1 MLTADPDPFVTHR
14 PGLDGLRGLAVAAVV
29 AYHLGYGW
37 AGGGFLGVSL
47 FFTLSGYLVT
57 SVLLA
62 DHAATGR
69 VQLGRFWARRARRI
83 LPASLLLLAGVS
95 LVAGLLGSAPGLAG
109 DVRAALGQVANW
121 RFVVAHRSYVDRFA
135 APSPLRHLWSLAI
148 EEQLYVVLPLVAWAA
163 LRRSRRTLAFVLG
176 VLCAASVVVQ
186 LALRGAPFDRVYQ
199 GTDTRAAELLV
210 GALAACVMGP
220 ARLARCRSGARAC
233 VGAVAACAALALLWG
248 TTRVDDAW
256 LRFGGFGT
264 LALVHLAVV
273 LVAAGPLG
281 ARLFGA
287 RPLAALGRVSYGVY
301 LYHWPIVVWLTPART
316 GWSRPVVDG
325 VRITLALGLAFVSRR
340 FVEAPVR
347 AGVLPRRV
355 SLRVGGYAFTGVL
368 VATVLVPSAQPAG
381 ASAALA
387 RYRAVALPVVVPIA
401 PLVGPTTVAPS
412 TAGPP
417 TPASTTASIT
427 ASTTAEPALL
437 ITEPV
442 LPAVSL
448 PPVVRPLVWLV
459 GDSVPYSL
467 APALSDVLAARG
479 ADLLNLAV
487 PACDGARGNPTSR
500 LGIGVEDT
508 EVRPDCLAWEE
519 RWPAFAA
526 ARQPDVV
533 LFVLGGT
540 TTLDRRVDGGWH
552 TPCQAVFRSWYQPE
566 VLARVDWVLAHT
578 AATPVMTT
586 SPWAEDR
593 VIGVVQGDHRARTDC
608 VNEVYRDVA
617 AQRAPVRLVD
627 LQTFVCPAGEAS
639 PCQPW
644 RSDGLHFDGT
654 GAVEVATWLADRA
667 LVRSP

>member
-1 MLTADPDPFVTHR
+1 MLAADLPPPLPHR

-57 SVLLA
+57 SVLLV
-62 DHAATGR
+62 DYAATGR

-95 LVAGLLGSAPGLAG
+95 LVAGVVGSAPGLAG

-121 RFVVAHRSYVDRFA
+121 RFVVAHRSYVDRFV

-148 EEQLYVVLPLVAWAA
+148 EEQLYLVLPLVAWLA
-163 LRRSRRTLAFVLG
+163 LRRSRRTLALVLG
-176 VLCAASVVVQ
+176 VLCAASVLAQ
-186 LALRGAPFDRVYQ
+186 LALRGATFDRVYQ

-210 GALAACVMGP
+210 GALAACLASP
-220 ARLARCRSGARAC
+220 ARLARCRVGGRARI
-233 VGAVAACAALALLWG
+233 GAVAACASLVVLWG
-248 TTRVDDAW
+248 MTCVDDAW
-256 LRFGGFGT
+256 LRAGGFGA

-281 ARLFGA
+281 TRLFGA

-301 LYHWPIVVWLTPART
+301 LYHWPVVVWLTPTRT
-316 GWSRPVVDG
+316 GWSRPVVDV
-325 VRITLALGLAFVSRR
+325 VRVGLALGLAVVSHRL
-340 FVEAPVR
+340 VEAPVR

-387 RYRAVALPVVVPIA
+387 RYRAVLLPVVVPIA
-401 PLVGPTTVAPS
+401 PVVAPTTAAPPS
-412 TAGPP
+412 P
-417 TPASTTASIT
+417 

-437 ITEPV
+437 GTEPV

-448 PPVVRPLVWLV
+448 PAVVRPLVWLV

-467 APALSDVLAARG
+467 APALTEVLAARS

-508 EVRPDCLAWEE
+508 ESRPECLAWEE

-540 TTLDRRVDGGWH
+540 TTLDRRIDGGWH
-552 TPCQAVFRSWYQPE
+552 TPCQAVFRSWYEPE

-578 AATPVMTT
+578 AAVPVMTT

-608 VNEVYRDVA
+608 VNDVYRSVA
-617 AQRAPVRLVD
+617 AQRTPVRLVD

-644 RSDGLHFDGT
+644 RSDGLHFDGA
-654 GAVEVATWLADRA
+654 GAAEVASWLADRA
-667 LVRSP
+667 VPPPSVATWPAARGGP